1 MMQIFDKIWEEYF
14 FEECTRIET
23 SEEKEIIRKTAE
35 LHEKVDALLTKEE
48 SEAMQEYVDCIYD
61 SAETFYKKA
70 FMKGVRLAIS
80 LFLEAYKGS

>member
-1 MMQIFDKIWEEYF
+1 MTENFEKLWQEYF